1 MPATAQARDTGTR
14 GKTGDQAAGRQA
26 LVEAAIRVVG
36 EGGLRRLT
44 YREVAREAGV
54 TQGLVSHHFGTW
66 AELVRAALE
75 HASRTSLERSPL
87 EPPPRQLED
96 LSAGLAERV
105 ADAPAEEAFQFEIA
119 LEARRRADLAPIA
132 AALYDGYLKA
142 TANALDAVGVPNDA
156 DLARLVFAAI
166 DGLAFQQLVTGD
178 PTGTAR
184 SLAILHDLL
193 ATIRDRADEEGS
205 E

>member
-1 MPATAQARDTGTR
+1 MTTTEAAPR
-14 GKTGDQAAGRQA
+14 AGRAPGREA

-36 EGGLRRLT
+36 DSGLRRLT

-54 TQGLVSHHFGTW
+54 TQGLVTHHFGSW

-75 HASRTSLERSPL
+75 HASRSSLERSPL
-87 EPPPRQLED
+87 APPPERLED
-96 LSAGLAERV
+96 LSASLPRRV

-119 LEARRRADLAPIA
+119 LEARRRPDLAPIA
-132 AALYDGYLKA
+132 IALYDGYVTA
-142 TANALDAVGVPNDA
+142 TANALQAVGVPHDR

-166 DGLAFQQLVTGD
+166 DGLAFRQLVTGEAE
-178 PTGTAR
+178 GTTR

-193 ATIRDRADEEGS
+193 AAVRDRAVDGAR
-205 E
+205 